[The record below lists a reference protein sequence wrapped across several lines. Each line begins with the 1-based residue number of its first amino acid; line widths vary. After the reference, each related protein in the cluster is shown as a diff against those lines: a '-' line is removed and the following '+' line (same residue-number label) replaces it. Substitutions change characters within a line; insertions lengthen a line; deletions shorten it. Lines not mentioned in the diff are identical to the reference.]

1 MRAYAFL
8 WVMTLLFFLSGGA
21 ADQIA
26 TSIANLSSDDTWLK
40 FLVSLLLFCLCWMA
54 TMLSLWINP
63 HMDVGQCAYAAAC
76 LFSLQSSTYSTARV
90 PNSAVA
96 FSTFQFIGMSLTAG
110 FGSSAM
116 GFLTDLATSSNTLK
130 LIIHSV
136 LYLTFAFGS
145 IAFTVLGLPQTLHE
159 ELAPPVEQ
167 NIGIVERWARK
178 LSSYLLNISFPKQ
191 EEEEEEKDDDDEYQL
206 IPASDKRRRV
216 RRTKSQASDQSL

>member
-1 MRAYAFL
+1 
-8 WVMTLLFFLSGGA
+8 
-21 ADQIA
+21 
-26 TSIANLSSDDTWLK
+26 
-40 FLVSLLLFCLCWMA
+40 VS
-54 TMLSLWINP
+54 
-63 HMDVGQCAYAAAC
+63 
-76 LFSLQSSTYSTARV
+76 LFSLQGSTYSTAKV

-178 LSSYLLNISFPKQ
+178 LSSYLLNISFPDQ
-191 EEEEEEKDDDDEYQL
+191 EADDDKDDDGEYRP
-206 IPASDKRRRV
+206 IPASEKSRRRV
-216 RRTKSQASDQSL
+216 RRKPSEASDQGL

>member
-1 MRAYAFL
+1 M
-8 WVMTLLFFLSGGA
+8 
-21 ADQIA
+21 
-26 TSIANLSSDDTWLK
+26 
-40 FLVSLLLFCLCWMA
+40 
-54 TMLSLWINP
+54 
-63 HMDVGQCAYAAAC
+63 
-76 LFSLQSSTYSTARV
+76 

-116 GFLTDLATSSNTLK
+116 GFLADLATSSDTLK

-178 LSSYLLNISFPKQ
+178 LSSYLLNISFPDQ
-191 EEEEEEKDDDDEYQL
+191 EEEDDDGEYRP
-206 IPASDKRRRV
+206 IPLSEKSRRRV
-216 RRTKSQASDQSL
+216 RRKPSEASDQGL

>member
-26 TSIANLSSDDTWLK
+26 TSIANLSSNDTWLK

>member
-1 MRAYAFL
+1 M
-8 WVMTLLFFLSGGA
+8 
-21 ADQIA
+21 
-26 TSIANLSSDDTWLK
+26 
-40 FLVSLLLFCLCWMA
+40 
-54 TMLSLWINP
+54 
-63 HMDVGQCAYAAAC
+63 
-76 LFSLQSSTYSTARV
+76 
-90 PNSAVA
+90 A

-116 GFLTDLATSSNTLK
+116 GFLTDLATSSDTLK

-178 LSSYLLNISFPKQ
+178 LSSYLLNMSFPDQ
-191 EEEEEEKDDDDEYQL
+191 EEDDGEYRP
-206 IPASDKRRRV
+206 IPASEKSRRRV
-216 RRTKSQASDQSL
+216 RRKPSEASDQGL

>member
-26 TSIANLSSDDTWLK
+26 TSIANLSSDDTWLR
-40 FLVSLLLFCLCWMA
+40 FLVSLLLFAVCFMA

-63 HMDVGQCAYAAAC
+63 HMDVGQCAYAVVS
-76 LFSLQSSTYSTARV
+76 LFSVQGSTYSTAKL

-110 FGSSAM
+110 FGSTAM
-116 GFLTDLATSSNTLK
+116 GFLTELATSSNTLK
-130 LIIHSV
+130 LIIHSA
-136 LYLTFAFGS
+136 LFLTFAFGS
-145 IAFTVLGLPQTLHE
+145 IAFTVLGLPQALHE

-167 NIGIVERWARK
+167 NIGVVERWARK
-178 LSSYLLNISFPKQ
+178 LSSYLLDLSFPQ
-191 EEEEEEKDDDDEYQL
+191 GDGEEDGGYQR
-206 IPASDKRRRV
+206 IPTDSRRRA
-216 RRTKSQASDQSL
+216 RRESNASTDQDL